1 MSSLAPDLKFDPR
14 MPTGQL
20 VDLMTQR
27 CAEGKTNNTEV
38 YADAIQGGLPVRLWL
53 KLTIVPRAEA
63 PGASV
68 VPLIRDGGPKL

>member
-1 MSSLAPDLKFDPR
+1 MNNILTDNKFDPR
-14 MPTGQL
+14 MLIGHL
-20 VDLMTQR
+20 VDLMTRR
-27 CAEGKTNNTEV
+27 CAEGKTNTTEV